1 MSRTPLLVAILATVL
16 TAGCADD
23 AVEATSGVQNNAETT
38 TEASEAPATKAAP
51 SLSSASGRWLSTD
64 GTVIEIDGDKVT
76 VASQGLA
83 ATGVAQPRSVDGKI
97 MINATLD
104 DGSEAH
110 FAFDG
115 EQMVDANGARLV
127 RE

>member
-1 MSRTPLLVAILATVL
+1 MSRTPLLVAVLATAL

-23 AVEATSGVQNNAETT
+23 ATSA
-38 TEASEAPATKAAP
+38 ASGAQTGADIAAEAPEAASATAAP
-51 SLSSASGRWLSTD
+51 SLSSASGRWLTAD
-64 GTVIEIDGDKVT
+64 GTVLEIDGDKVT

-83 ATGVAQPRSVDGKI
+83 ATGVAEPRSVDGKL
-97 MINATLD
+97 MIDATLD

-115 EQMVDANGARLV
+115 EQMVDANGGRMV
-127 RE
+127 RQ